1 MKILQPRDTK
11 SQQTYLG
18 VSVFQTEGKKIIHP
32 SITFCNMYMPKCQK
46 QKMKPRNVNTVK
58 NNIAFHWI
66 TIMKEKSTRN
76 FTYTLKATY

>member
-1 MKILQPRDTK
+1 
-11 SQQTYLG
+11 
-18 VSVFQTEGKKIIHP
+18 
-32 SITFCNMYMPKCQK
+32 
-46 QKMKPRNVNTVK
+46 MKPRNVNTVK